1 MGQQDLIKPGMT
13 VKEARAAA
21 GYKDSDIPGDLT
33 ADDIAEYYSIHGSK
47 PTLAVM
53 NPDSRWSNADDWHE
67 DYPEE
72 AEPWA
77 EKIVANMNK
86 GGSTHDEP
94 TWENLF
100 DRYFGTAEK
109 DGTADKVLLSIGAL
123 EIEDHIRDLTGREE
137 NKGRVFA
144 GHKVARKMR
153 IAADKLDPLFESPSN
168 DASEADADYDE
179 ERNLKNKMD
188 FYLGKVSLDGQ
199 PPWVAESAADAE
211 ELHKFKVWDA
221 DPSIFQAAAEKRAAA
236 RKVKKA
242 ARAARADARG

>member
-1 MGQQDLIKPGMT
+1 MAEAAEAVSTKGAGPVQDEMSEDGRWT
-13 VKEARAAA
+13 W
-21 GYKDSDIPGDLT
+21 
-33 ADDIAEYYSIHGSK
+33 ADVWRE
-47 PTLAVM
+47 T
-53 NPDSRWSNADDWHE
+53 R
-67 DYPEE
+67 PEE
-72 AEPWA
+72 ADLWIKENQP
-77 EKIVANMNK
+77 ENESSP
-86 GGSTHDEP
+86 GDEP
-94 TWENLF
+94 TWEDLY
-100 DRYFGTAEK
+100 DRYFGTADK

-236 RKVKKA
+236 RKVRKAEREAREA
-242 ARAARADARG
+242 ARG